1 MQLIQ
6 RERKIK
12 GKGGCLE
19 MERESCLSH
28 KVRFD
33 KTQPLPRPRPRPMPD
48 RTSRSSAEGML
59 PEVVRC
65 SADNTATGDVRRDD
79 VARWPRRRTNEHR
92 RKPKAYKRRAHPDAR
107 SCSGRNVGT
116 WNRSSKGFF
125 GVAEEVH
132 TSRWSENKR
141 KSEPGRKVSVERN
154 RGRGQMKKT
163 LTTQSTLEN
172 RKPRRTNR

>member
-48 RTSRSSAEGML
+48 RTSRSSAAGML

-92 RKPKAYKRRAHPDAR
+92 RKPR
-107 SCSGRNVGT
+107 
-116 WNRSSKGFF
+116 
-125 GVAEEVH
+125 H
-132 TSRWSENKR
+132 TNGGLIR
-141 KSEPGRKVSVERN
+141 
-154 RGRGQMKKT
+154 
-163 LTTQSTLEN
+163 TLEAVQAGTSEHGTEAPKGSLGSLKKSTRLGGVKTKGN
-172 RKPRRTNR
+172 PNWEERFRSKETEVAAR

>member
-28 KVRFD
+28 SRCPGPGRCRTGPQEVPPQGCFQRLSVVAR
-33 KTQPLPRPRPRPMPD
+33 TTRQPAMCGGTTWRGGRD
-48 RTSRSSAEGML
+48 GVRTSIDANQGIQTAGSSGRSKL
-59 PEVVRC
+59 FR
-65 SADNTATGDVRRDD
+65 
-79 VARWPRRRTNEHR
+79 
-92 RKPKAYKRRAHPDAR
+92 
-107 SCSGRNVGT
+107 RNVGT

>member
-33 KTQPLPRPRPRPMPD
+33 KTQPLPRPRPMPD
-48 RTSRSSAEGML
+48 RTSRSSAAGML

-92 RKPKAYKRRAHPDAR
+92 RKPR
-107 SCSGRNVGT
+107 
-116 WNRSSKGFF
+116 
-125 GVAEEVH
+125 H
-132 TSRWSENKR
+132 TNGGLIR
-141 KSEPGRKVSVERN
+141 
-154 RGRGQMKKT
+154 
-163 LTTQSTLEN
+163 TLEAVQAGTSEHGTEAPKGSLVHN
-172 RKPRRTNR
+172 PEIFVREIQTLRTLVRHFHTGAILKSHTAVHIFSYENPEITYTEQEKY